1 MEVRV
6 ESHKDGHVLI
16 TAVTFLGVLVD
27 YHPAESRDKNNH
39 QINMIDAAVR
49 CIENN
54 KESAV
59 VFVTSEYLGGAES
72 LQGRTL
78 QVEIEKSKVD
88 LNILTELQ
96 RKSHL
101 MSQIVYSFI
110 AELFKNREAVV
121 GDIRMEYESLLMN
134 GERLRIDESGG
145 YLQIVAKL
153 YEKYECNS
161 DIGFTSKLQEALIT
175 QKKRQQENMMNLLLR
190 EDERYI
196 KALYE
201 AIHDESIYSYKDADN
216 YEIYYLH

>member
-1 MEVRV
+1 M
-6 ESHKDGHVLI
+6 
-16 TAVTFLGVLVD
+16 
-27 YHPAESRDKNNH
+27 
-39 QINMIDAAVR
+39 
-49 CIENN
+49 
-54 KESAV
+54 
-59 VFVTSEYLGGAES
+59 GGAES

-201 AIHDESIYSYKDADN
+201 AIHDESIYSYKP
-216 YEIYYLH
+216 EIWLYGKIPQY